1 MTTRQNSSI
10 AIVFILG
17 LLAMLMPLSID
28 MYLPALPVISEQF
41 GVPAGSAQMTLS
53 TYILGFAVGQLL
65 YGPMADSIG
74 RKPVILG
81 GTLVFAA
88 AAVACALAQTIDQ
101 LIVMRFFHGLAAAA
115 ASVVINALMRD
126 IYPKEEFSRMMS
138 FVMLVT
144 TIAPLLA
151 PIVGGWV
158 LVWLSWHYIFWI
170 LAVAAI
176 LASVMI
182 FTLIKETLPVERRQ
196 PFRLRTTLG
205 NFASL
210 FRHKRVLSYMLAS
223 GFSFAGMFSF
233 LSAGP
238 FVYIEINHVSPQHFG
253 YYFALN
259 IVFLFVMTIINSRF
273 VRRVGALNMFRT
285 GLWIQFVMAGWMV
298 FSALFGVGFWALI
311 KETLPVERRQ
321 PFRLRTTLG
330 NFASL
335 FRHKR
340 VLSYMLASGFSFA
353 GMFSFLSAGPFV
365 YIEINHVSPQHFGY
379 YFALNIVFLFVMT
392 IINSRFVRRVG
403 ALNMFR
409 TGLWIQFV
417 MAGWMVFSALFGVGF
432 WALVVGVAAFVGCVS
447 MVSSNAMAVILD
459 EFPHMAGTA
468 SSLAGTFRFGIGA
481 IVGALL
487 SLATFNS
494 AWPMIW
500 SIAFCA
506 TCSILFYLYAS
517 RAKKR

>member
-1 MTTRQNSSI
+1 VTARQNSSLS
-10 AIVFILG
+10 IVFILG

-28 MYLPALPVISEQF
+28 MYLPALPVIAEQF
-41 GVPAGSAQMTLS
+41 AVPAGSAQMTLS

-81 GTLVFAA
+81 GTLIFAA
-88 AAVACALAQTIDQ
+88 AAVACALAQSIEQ
-101 LIVMRFFHGLAAAA
+101 LITMRFFHGLAAAA

-151 PIVGGWV
+151 PMIGGAV
-158 LVWLSWHYIFWI
+158 LVWMSWHAIFWI
-170 LAVAAI
+170 LAIAAL
-176 LASVMI
+176 LASLMI
-182 FTLIKETLPVERRQ
+182 FFFIKETLPVERRQ
-196 PFRLRTTLG
+196 KFRIRTTLG
-205 NFASL
+205 NFATL

-238 FVYIEINHVSPQHFG
+238 FVYIEINHVSPQDFG

-259 IVFLFVMTIINSRF
+259 IVFLFIMTIINGRF
-273 VRRVGALNMFRT
+273 VRRVGAVNMFRA
-285 GLWIQFVMAGWMV
+285 GLCIQLAMAIWMV
-298 FSALFGVGFWALI
+298 VCAALD
-311 KETLPVERRQ
+311 
-321 PFRLRTTLG
+321 
-330 NFASL
+330 
-335 FRHKR
+335 
-340 VLSYMLASGFSFA
+340 
-353 GMFSFLSAGPFV
+353 
-365 YIEINHVSPQHFGY
+365 
-379 YFALNIVFLFVMT
+379 
-392 IINSRFVRRVG
+392 
-403 ALNMFR
+403 
-409 TGLWIQFV
+409 
-417 MAGWMVFSALFGVGF
+417 VGF
-432 WALVVGVAAFVGCVS
+432 WALVVGVAAFIGCVS
-447 MVSSNAMAVILD
+447 LVASNAMAVILD

-506 TCSILFYLYAS
+506 ASSVLFYFYAS
-517 RAKKR
+517 RSKKRAA

>member
-1 MTTRQNSSI
+1 MTTRPHSSFK
-10 AIVFILG
+10 IVFILG

-28 MYLPALPVISEQF
+28 MYLPALPVISAQF

-53 TYILGFAVGQLL
+53 TYILGFALGQLF
-65 YGPMADSIG
+65 YGPMADSLG

-88 AAVACALAQTIDQ
+88 AAVACALAQTIDH
-101 LIVMRFFHGLAAAA
+101 LIIMRFFHGLAAAA

-126 IYPKEEFSRMMS
+126 IYPKEEFSLMMS

-144 TIAPLLA
+144 TIAPLVA
-151 PIVGGWV
+151 PMAGGAV
-158 LVWLSWHYIFWI
+158 LVWFSWHVIFWI
-170 LAVAAI
+170 LALAAL
-176 LASVMI
+176 LASAMI
-182 FTLIKETLPVERRQ
+182 FFFIDETLPVERRQ
-196 PFRLRTTLG
+196 KFHIRTTIG

-238 FVYIEINHVSPQHFG
+238 FVYIELNHVSPQHFG

-259 IVFLFVMTIINSRF
+259 IVFLFIMTIINSRF
-273 VRRVGALNMFRT
+273 VRRVGALNMFRA
-285 GLWIQFVMAGWMV
+285 GLWIQFVMAIWLV
-298 FSALFGVGFWALI
+298 VSA
-311 KETLPVERRQ
+311 
-321 PFRLRTTLG
+321 
-330 NFASL
+330 
-335 FRHKR
+335 
-340 VLSYMLASGFSFA
+340 
-353 GMFSFLSAGPFV
+353 FL
-365 YIEINHVSPQHFGY
+365 
-379 YFALNIVFLFVMT
+379 
-392 IINSRFVRRVG
+392 
-403 ALNMFR
+403 
-409 TGLWIQFV
+409 
-417 MAGWMVFSALFGVGF
+417 GVGF

-487 SLATFNS
+487 SMATFTT
-494 AWPMIW
+494 AWPMLW
-500 SIAFCA
+500 AMAFCA
-506 TCSILFYLYAS
+506 TSSILFYLYAS
-517 RAKKR
+517 RPRKAAH

>member
-1 MTTRQNSSI
+1 MTTRPHSSFK
-10 AIVFILG
+10 IVFILG

-28 MYLPALPVISEQF
+28 MYLPALPVISAQF

-53 TYILGFAVGQLL
+53 TYILGFALGQLF
-65 YGPMADSIG
+65 YGPMADSFG

-81 GTLVFAA
+81 GTLIFAG
-88 AAVACALAQTIDQ
+88 AAVACAQAQTIDQ

-144 TIAPLLA
+144 TIAPLVA
-151 PIVGGWV
+151 PMAGGAV
-158 LVWLSWHYIFWI
+158 LVWFSWHVIFWI
-170 LAVAAI
+170 LALAAL
-176 LASVMI
+176 LASAMI
-182 FTLIKETLPVERRQ
+182 FFFIDETLPAERRQ
-196 PFRLRTTLG
+196 KFHIRTTMG

-210 FRHKRVLSYMLAS
+210 FRHKRVLSYMLVS

-238 FVYIEINHVSPQHFG
+238 FVYIELNHVSPQHFG

-259 IVFLFVMTIINSRF
+259 IVFLFIMTIINSSF
-273 VRRVGALNMFRT
+273 VRRVGALNMFRA
-285 GLWIQFVMAGWMV
+285 GLWIQFVMAIW
-298 FSALFGVGFWALI
+298 L
-311 KETLPVERRQ
+311 
-321 PFRLRTTLG
+321 
-330 NFASL
+330 
-335 FRHKR
+335 
-340 VLSYMLASGFSFA
+340 VLSAF
-353 GMFSFLSAGPFV
+353 
-365 YIEINHVSPQHFGY
+365 
-379 YFALNIVFLFVMT
+379 T
-392 IINSRFVRRVG
+392 
-403 ALNMFR
+403 
-409 TGLWIQFV
+409 
-417 MAGWMVFSALFGVGF
+417 GVGF

-487 SLATFNS
+487 SMATFNT
-494 AWPMIW
+494 AWPMLW
-500 SIAFCA
+500 AMAFC
-506 TCSILFYLYAS
+506 TTSSILFYLYAS
-517 RAKKR
+517 RPRKVAS

>member
-1 MTTRQNSSI
+1 MTTRPHSSFK
-10 AIVFILG
+10 IVFILG

-28 MYLPALPVISEQF
+28 MYLPALPVISAQF

-53 TYILGFAVGQLL
+53 TYILGFALGQLF
-65 YGPMADSIG
+65 YGPMADSFG

-81 GTLVFAA
+81 GTLIFAG
-88 AAVACALAQTIDQ
+88 AAVACAQAQTIDQ

-144 TIAPLLA
+144 TIAPLVA
-151 PIVGGWV
+151 PMAGGAV
-158 LVWLSWHYIFWI
+158 LVWFSWHVIFWI
-170 LAVAAI
+170 LALAAL
-176 LASVMI
+176 LASAMI
-182 FTLIKETLPVERRQ
+182 FFFIDETLPAERRQ
-196 PFRLRTTLG
+196 KFHIRTTMG

-238 FVYIEINHVSPQHFG
+238 FVYIELNHVSPQHFG

-259 IVFLFVMTIINSRF
+259 IVFLFIMTIINSRF
-273 VRRVGALNMFRT
+273 VRRVGALNMFRA
-285 GLWIQFVMAGWMV
+285 GLWIQFVMAIW
-298 FSALFGVGFWALI
+298 L
-311 KETLPVERRQ
+311 
-321 PFRLRTTLG
+321 
-330 NFASL
+330 
-335 FRHKR
+335 
-340 VLSYMLASGFSFA
+340 VLSAF
-353 GMFSFLSAGPFV
+353 
-365 YIEINHVSPQHFGY
+365 I
-379 YFALNIVFLFVMT
+379 
-392 IINSRFVRRVG
+392 
-403 ALNMFR
+403 
-409 TGLWIQFV
+409 
-417 MAGWMVFSALFGVGF
+417 GVGF

-487 SLATFNS
+487 SMATFNT
-494 AWPMIW
+494 AWPMLW
-500 SIAFCA
+500 AMAFCA
-506 TCSILFYLYAS
+506 TSSILFYLYAS
-517 RAKKR
+517 RPRKVAS

>member
-1 MTTRQNSSI
+1 MTTRPHSSFK
-10 AIVFILG
+10 IVFILG

-28 MYLPALPVISEQF
+28 MYLPALPVISAQF

-53 TYILGFAVGQLL
+53 TYILGFALGQLF
-65 YGPMADSIG
+65 YGPMADSLG

-88 AAVACALAQTIDQ
+88 AAVACALAQTIDH
-101 LIVMRFFHGLAAAA
+101 LIIMRFFHGLAAAA

-144 TIAPLLA
+144 TIAPLVA
-151 PIVGGWV
+151 PMAGGAV
-158 LVWLSWHYIFWI
+158 LVWFSWHVIFWI
-170 LAVAAI
+170 LALAAL
-176 LASVMI
+176 LASAMI
-182 FTLIKETLPVERRQ
+182 FFFIDETLPVERRQ
-196 PFRLRTTLG
+196 KFHIRTTIG

-238 FVYIEINHVSPQHFG
+238 FVYIELNHVSPQHFG

-259 IVFLFVMTIINSRF
+259 IVFLFIMTIINSRF
-273 VRRVGALNMFRT
+273 VRRVGALNMFRA
-285 GLWIQFVMAGWMV
+285 GLWIQFVMAIWLV
-298 FSALFGVGFWALI
+298 VSA
-311 KETLPVERRQ
+311 
-321 PFRLRTTLG
+321 
-330 NFASL
+330 
-335 FRHKR
+335 
-340 VLSYMLASGFSFA
+340 
-353 GMFSFLSAGPFV
+353 FL
-365 YIEINHVSPQHFGY
+365 
-379 YFALNIVFLFVMT
+379 
-392 IINSRFVRRVG
+392 
-403 ALNMFR
+403 
-409 TGLWIQFV
+409 
-417 MAGWMVFSALFGVGF
+417 GVGF

-487 SLATFNS
+487 SMATFMT
-494 AWPMIW
+494 AWPMLW
-500 SIAFCA
+500 AMAFCA
-506 TCSILFYLYAS
+506 TSSILFYLYAS
-517 RAKKR
+517 RPRKAAH

>member
-1 MTTRQNSSI
+1 MTTRPHSSFK
-10 AIVFILG
+10 IVFILG

-28 MYLPALPVISEQF
+28 MYLPALPVISAQF

-53 TYILGFAVGQLL
+53 TYILGFALGQLL
-65 YGPMADSIG
+65 YGPMADSLG

-81 GTLVFAA
+81 GTLVFAG
-88 AAVACALAQTIDQ
+88 AAVACALAQTIDH
-101 LIVMRFFHGLAAAA
+101 LIFMRFLHGLAAAA

-144 TIAPLLA
+144 TIAPLVA
-151 PIVGGWV
+151 PMAGGAV
-158 LVWLSWHYIFWI
+158 LVWFSWHAIFWI
-170 LAVAAI
+170 LALAAL
-176 LASVMI
+176 LASAMI
-182 FTLIKETLPVERRQ
+182 FFFIDETLPPEHRQ
-196 PFRLRTTLG
+196 KFHIRTTIG

-238 FVYIEINHVSPQHFG
+238 FVYIELNHVSPQHFG

-259 IVFLFVMTIINSRF
+259 IVFLFVLTIINSRF
-273 VRRVGALNMFRT
+273 VRRVGALNMFRA
-285 GLWIQFVMAGWMV
+285 GLWIQFVMAIWLV
-298 FSALFGVGFWALI
+298 VSA
-311 KETLPVERRQ
+311 
-321 PFRLRTTLG
+321 
-330 NFASL
+330 
-335 FRHKR
+335 
-340 VLSYMLASGFSFA
+340 
-353 GMFSFLSAGPFV
+353 FL
-365 YIEINHVSPQHFGY
+365 
-379 YFALNIVFLFVMT
+379 
-392 IINSRFVRRVG
+392 
-403 ALNMFR
+403 
-409 TGLWIQFV
+409 
-417 MAGWMVFSALFGVGF
+417 GVGF

-487 SLATFNS
+487 SMATFTT
-494 AWPMIW
+494 AWPMLW
-500 SIAFCA
+500 AMAFCA
-506 TCSILFYLYAS
+506 TSSILFYLYAS
-517 RAKKR
+517 RPRKAAH

>member
-1 MTTRQNSSI
+1 MTTRPHSSFK
-10 AIVFILG
+10 IVFILG

-28 MYLPALPVISEQF
+28 MYLPALPVISAQF
-41 GVPAGSAQMTLS
+41 GVPAGSVQMTLS
-53 TYILGFAVGQLL
+53 TYILGFALGQLF
-65 YGPMADSIG
+65 YGPMADSFG

-81 GTLVFAA
+81 GTLIFAG
-88 AAVACALAQTIDQ
+88 AAVACAQAQTIDQ

-144 TIAPLLA
+144 TIAPLVA
-151 PIVGGWV
+151 PMAGGAV
-158 LVWLSWHYIFWI
+158 LVWFSWHVIFWI
-170 LAVAAI
+170 LALAAL
-176 LASVMI
+176 LASAMI
-182 FTLIKETLPVERRQ
+182 FFFIDETLPAERRQ
-196 PFRLRTTLG
+196 KFHIRTTMG

-238 FVYIEINHVSPQHFG
+238 FVYIELNHVSPQHFG

-259 IVFLFVMTIINSRF
+259 IVFLFIMTIINSRF
-273 VRRVGALNMFRT
+273 VRRVGALNMFRA
-285 GLWIQFVMAGWMV
+285 GLWIQFVMAIW
-298 FSALFGVGFWALI
+298 L
-311 KETLPVERRQ
+311 
-321 PFRLRTTLG
+321 
-330 NFASL
+330 
-335 FRHKR
+335 
-340 VLSYMLASGFSFA
+340 VLSAF
-353 GMFSFLSAGPFV
+353 
-365 YIEINHVSPQHFGY
+365 
-379 YFALNIVFLFVMT
+379 T
-392 IINSRFVRRVG
+392 
-403 ALNMFR
+403 
-409 TGLWIQFV
+409 
-417 MAGWMVFSALFGVGF
+417 GVGF

-487 SLATFNS
+487 SMATFNT
-494 AWPMIW
+494 AWPMLW
-500 SIAFCA
+500 AMAFCA
-506 TCSILFYLYAS
+506 TSSILFYLYAS
-517 RAKKR
+517 RPRKAAS

>member
-1 MTTRQNSSI
+1 MTTRPHSSFK
-10 AIVFILG
+10 IVFILG

-28 MYLPALPVISEQF
+28 MYLPALPVISAQF

-53 TYILGFAVGQLL
+53 TYILGFALGQLF
-65 YGPMADSIG
+65 YGPMADSLG

-88 AAVACALAQTIDQ
+88 AAVACALAQTIDH
-101 LIVMRFFHGLAAAA
+101 LIIMRFFHGLAAAA

-144 TIAPLLA
+144 TIAPLVA
-151 PIVGGWV
+151 PMAGGAV
-158 LVWLSWHYIFWI
+158 LVWFSWHVIFWI
-170 LAVAAI
+170 LALAAL
-176 LASVMI
+176 LASAMI
-182 FTLIKETLPVERRQ
+182 FFFIDETLPVERRQ
-196 PFRLRTTLG
+196 KFHIRTTIG

-238 FVYIEINHVSPQHFG
+238 FVYIELNHVSPQHFG

-259 IVFLFVMTIINSRF
+259 IVFLFIMTIINSRF
-273 VRRVGALNMFRT
+273 VRRVGALNMFRA
-285 GLWIQFVMAGWMV
+285 GLWIQFVMAIWLV
-298 FSALFGVGFWALI
+298 VSA
-311 KETLPVERRQ
+311 
-321 PFRLRTTLG
+321 
-330 NFASL
+330 
-335 FRHKR
+335 
-340 VLSYMLASGFSFA
+340 
-353 GMFSFLSAGPFV
+353 FL
-365 YIEINHVSPQHFGY
+365 
-379 YFALNIVFLFVMT
+379 
-392 IINSRFVRRVG
+392 
-403 ALNMFR
+403 
-409 TGLWIQFV
+409 
-417 MAGWMVFSALFGVGF
+417 GVGF

-487 SLATFNS
+487 SMATFTT
-494 AWPMIW
+494 AWPMLW
-500 SIAFCA
+500 AMAFCA
-506 TCSILFYLYAS
+506 TSSIFFYLYAS
-517 RAKKR
+517 RPRKAVH

>member
-1 MTTRQNSSI
+1 MTRRPHSSLS
-10 AIVFILG
+10 IVFILG

-28 MYLPALPVISEQF
+28 MYLPALPVIAEQF

-88 AAVACALAQTIDQ
+88 AAVACALAQSIEQ
-101 LIVMRFFHGLAAAA
+101 LITMRFFHGLAAAA

-126 IYPKEEFSRMMS
+126 IYPREEFSRMMS

-151 PIVGGWV
+151 PMIGGAV
-158 LVWLSWHYIFWI
+158 LVWFNWHAIFWI
-170 LAVAAI
+170 LAIAA
-176 LASVMI
+176 LLVSAMI
-182 FTLIKETLPVERRQ
+182 VFFIRETLPVEKRQ
-196 PFRLRTTLG
+196 KFHFRTTLG

-238 FVYIEINHVSPQHFG
+238 FVYIEINHISPQDFG

-259 IVFLFVMTIINSRF
+259 IVFLFVTTMINGRI
-273 VRRVGALNMFRT
+273 VRRVGALNMFRS
-285 GLWIQFVMAGWMV
+285 GLWVQFAMALWMV
-298 FSALFGVGFWALI
+298 VTALLDVGFW
-311 KETLPVERRQ
+311 
-321 PFRLRTTLG
+321 
-330 NFASL
+330 SL
-335 FRHKR
+335 
-340 VLSYMLASGFSFA
+340 VL
-353 GMFSFLSAGPFV
+353 
-365 YIEINHVSPQHFGY
+365 
-379 YFALNIVFLFVMT
+379 
-392 IINSRFVRRVG
+392 
-403 ALNMFR
+403 
-409 TGLWIQFV
+409 
-417 MAGWMVFSALFGVGF
+417 
-432 WALVVGVAAFVGCVS
+432 GVAAFVGCVAL
-447 MVSSNAMAVILD
+447 VASNAMAVILD

-487 SLATFNS
+487 SMATFNT

-500 SIAFCA
+500 SITFCA

-517 RAKKR
+517 RAKKLA

>member
-1 MTTRQNSSI
+1 MTTRPHSSFK
-10 AIVFILG
+10 IVFILG

-28 MYLPALPVISEQF
+28 MYLPALPVISAQF

-53 TYILGFAVGQLL
+53 TYILGFALGQLF
-65 YGPMADSIG
+65 YGPMADSLG

-88 AAVACALAQTIDQ
+88 AAVACALAQTIDH
-101 LIVMRFFHGLAAAA
+101 LIIMRFFHGLAAAA

-144 TIAPLLA
+144 TIAPLVA
-151 PIVGGWV
+151 PMAGGAV
-158 LVWLSWHYIFWI
+158 LVWFSWHVIFWI
-170 LAVAAI
+170 LALAAL
-176 LASVMI
+176 LASAMI
-182 FTLIKETLPVERRQ
+182 FFFIDETLPVERRQ
-196 PFRLRTTLG
+196 KFHIRTTIG

-238 FVYIEINHVSPQHFG
+238 FVYIELNHVSPQHFG

-259 IVFLFVMTIINSRF
+259 IVFLFIMTIINSRF
-273 VRRVGALNMFRT
+273 VRRVGALNMFRA
-285 GLWIQFVMAGWMV
+285 GLWIQFVMAIWLV
-298 FSALFGVGFWALI
+298 VSA
-311 KETLPVERRQ
+311 
-321 PFRLRTTLG
+321 
-330 NFASL
+330 
-335 FRHKR
+335 
-340 VLSYMLASGFSFA
+340 
-353 GMFSFLSAGPFV
+353 FL
-365 YIEINHVSPQHFGY
+365 
-379 YFALNIVFLFVMT
+379 
-392 IINSRFVRRVG
+392 
-403 ALNMFR
+403 
-409 TGLWIQFV
+409 
-417 MAGWMVFSALFGVGF
+417 GVGF

-487 SLATFNS
+487 SMATFTT
-494 AWPMIW
+494 AWPMLW
-500 SIAFCA
+500 AMAFCA
-506 TCSILFYLYAS
+506 TSSILFYLYAT
-517 RAKKR
+517 RPRKAAH

>member
-1 MTTRQNSSI
+1 MTTRPHSSFK
-10 AIVFILG
+10 IVFILG

-28 MYLPALPVISEQF
+28 MYLPALPVISAQF

-53 TYILGFAVGQLL
+53 TYILGFALGQLF
-65 YGPMADSIG
+65 YGPMADSLG

-88 AAVACALAQTIDQ
+88 AAVACALAQTIDH
-101 LIVMRFFHGLAAAA
+101 LIIMRFFHGLAAAA

-144 TIAPLLA
+144 TIAPLVA
-151 PIVGGWV
+151 PMAGGAV
-158 LVWLSWHYIFWI
+158 LVWFSWHVIFWI
-170 LAVAAI
+170 LALAAL
-176 LASVMI
+176 LASAMI
-182 FTLIKETLPVERRQ
+182 FFFIDETLPVERRQ
-196 PFRLRTTLG
+196 KFHIRTTIG

-238 FVYIEINHVSPQHFG
+238 FVYIELNHVSPQHFG

-259 IVFLFVMTIINSRF
+259 IVFLFIMTIINSRF
-273 VRRVGALNMFRT
+273 VRRVGALNMFRA
-285 GLWIQFVMAGWMV
+285 GLWIQFVMAIWLV
-298 FSALFGVGFWALI
+298 VSA
-311 KETLPVERRQ
+311 
-321 PFRLRTTLG
+321 
-330 NFASL
+330 
-335 FRHKR
+335 
-340 VLSYMLASGFSFA
+340 
-353 GMFSFLSAGPFV
+353 FL
-365 YIEINHVSPQHFGY
+365 
-379 YFALNIVFLFVMT
+379 
-392 IINSRFVRRVG
+392 
-403 ALNMFR
+403 
-409 TGLWIQFV
+409 
-417 MAGWMVFSALFGVGF
+417 GVGF

-487 SLATFNS
+487 SMGTFTT
-494 AWPMIW
+494 AWPMLW
-500 SIAFCA
+500 AMAFCA
-506 TCSILFYLYAS
+506 TSSILFYLYAS
-517 RAKKR
+517 RPRKAAH

>member
-1 MTTRQNSSI
+1 MTSRQNSSLG
-10 AIVFILG
+10 IVFILG

-28 MYLPALPVISEQF
+28 MYLPALPVISSQF

-53 TYILGFAVGQLL
+53 TYILGFALGQLL

-88 AAVACALAQTIDQ
+88 AAVACALSQTIDQ

-144 TIAPLLA
+144 TIAPLVA
-151 PIVGGWV
+151 PMVGGAV
-158 LVWLSWHYIFWI
+158 LVWFSWHMIFWI
-170 LAVAAI
+170 LAIAAL
-176 LASVMI
+176 LASLMVFFFI
-182 FTLIKETLPVERRQ
+182 HETLPVERRQ
-196 PFRLRTTLG
+196 KFHIRTTTG
-205 NFASL
+205 NFATL

-238 FVYIEINHVSPQHFG
+238 FVYIELNHVSPQHFG

-259 IVFLFVMTIINSRF
+259 VVFLFIMTIINSRF
-273 VRRVGALNMFRT
+273 VRRVGALNMFRA
-285 GLWIQFVMAGWMV
+285 GLWIQFVMALWMV
-298 FSALFGVGFWALI
+298 VCALLGVGFW
-311 KETLPVERRQ
+311 
-321 PFRLRTTLG
+321 
-330 NFASL
+330 SL
-335 FRHKR
+335 
-340 VLSYMLASGFSFA
+340 
-353 GMFSFLSAGPFV
+353 
-365 YIEINHVSPQHFGY
+365 
-379 YFALNIVFLFVMT
+379 VMG
-392 IINSRFVRRVG
+392 IAV
-403 ALNMFR
+403 
-409 TGLWIQFV
+409 
-417 MAGWMVFSALFGVGF
+417 
-432 WALVVGVAAFVGCVS
+432 FVGCVA

-481 IVGALL
+481 IVGAAL
-487 SLATFNS
+487 SLATFTTS
-494 AWPMIW
+494 WPMLI
-500 SIAFCA
+500 SMILCA
-506 TCSILFYLYAS
+506 SCSLLFYLYAS
-517 RAKKR
+517 RPRKIIH

>member
-1 MTTRQNSSI
+1 MTNRPHSSLS
-10 AIVFILG
+10 IVIILG

-28 MYLPALPVISEQF
+28 MYLPALPVIAGQF

-53 TYILGFAVGQLL
+53 TYILGFALGQLL

-81 GTLVFAA
+81 GTLIFAA
-88 AAVACALAQTIDQ
+88 AAVACALAQSIDQ
-101 LIVMRFFHGLAAAA
+101 LITMRFFHGLAAAA

-126 IYPKEEFSRMMS
+126 MYPREEFSRMMS

-151 PIVGGWV
+151 PMIGGAV
-158 LVWLSWHYIFWI
+158 LVWFSWHMIFWI
-170 LAVAAI
+170 LAVAGLLVSA
-176 LASVMI
+176 MI
-182 FTLIKETLPVERRQ
+182 AVFIRETLPPERRQ
-196 PFRLRTTLG
+196 PFHLRTTVG

-238 FVYIEINHVSPQHFG
+238 FVYIEINHVSPQDFG

-259 IVFLFVMTIINSRF
+259 IVFLFLMTIINGRF
-273 VRRVGALNMFRT
+273 VRRIGALKMFRS
-285 GLWIQFVMAGWMV
+285 GLWVQFVMALWMV
-298 FSALFGVGFWALI
+298 IMALLGVGFW
-311 KETLPVERRQ
+311 
-321 PFRLRTTLG
+321 
-330 NFASL
+330 S
-335 FRHKR
+335 
-340 VLSYMLASGFSFA
+340 
-353 GMFSFLSAGPFV
+353 
-365 YIEINHVSPQHFGY
+365 
-379 YFALNIVFLFVMT
+379 
-392 IINSRFVRRVG
+392 
-403 ALNMFR
+403 
-409 TGLWIQFV
+409 
-417 MAGWMVFSALFGVGF
+417 
-432 WALVVGVAAFVGCVS
+432 LVVGVAAFVGCVS
-447 MVSSNAMAVILD
+447 LVSSNAMAVILD

-487 SLATFNS
+487 SMSTFNS

-500 SIAFCA
+500 SITFCA
-506 TCSILFYLYAS
+506 TSSVLFYLYAS
-517 RAKKR
+517 RGKKQP

>member
-1 MTTRQNSSI
+1 MTTRPHSSFK
-10 AIVFILG
+10 IVFILG

-28 MYLPALPVISEQF
+28 MYLPALPVISAQF

-53 TYILGFAVGQLL
+53 TYILGFAFGQLF
-65 YGPMADSIG
+65 YGPMADSLG

-88 AAVACALAQTIDQ
+88 AAVACALAQTIDH

-144 TIAPLLA
+144 TIAPLVA
-151 PIVGGWV
+151 PMAGGAV
-158 LVWLSWHYIFWI
+158 LVWFSWHVIFWI
-170 LAVAAI
+170 LALAAL
-176 LASVMI
+176 LASAMI
-182 FTLIKETLPVERRQ
+182 FFFIDETLPVERRQ
-196 PFRLRTTLG
+196 KFHIRTTIG

-238 FVYIEINHVSPQHFG
+238 FVYIELNHVSPQHFG

-259 IVFLFVMTIINSRF
+259 IVFLFIMTIINSRF
-273 VRRVGALNMFRT
+273 VRRVGALNMFRA
-285 GLWIQFVMAGWMV
+285 GLWIQFVMAIWLV
-298 FSALFGVGFWALI
+298 VSA
-311 KETLPVERRQ
+311 
-321 PFRLRTTLG
+321 
-330 NFASL
+330 
-335 FRHKR
+335 
-340 VLSYMLASGFSFA
+340 
-353 GMFSFLSAGPFV
+353 FL
-365 YIEINHVSPQHFGY
+365 
-379 YFALNIVFLFVMT
+379 
-392 IINSRFVRRVG
+392 
-403 ALNMFR
+403 
-409 TGLWIQFV
+409 
-417 MAGWMVFSALFGVGF
+417 GVGF

-487 SLATFNS
+487 AMATFTT
-494 AWPMIW
+494 AWPMLW
-500 SIAFCA
+500 AMAFCA
-506 TCSILFYLYAS
+506 TSSILFYLYAS
-517 RAKKR
+517 RPRKAAH

>member
-1 MTTRQNSSI
+1 MTTRPHSSFK
-10 AIVFILG
+10 IVFILG

-28 MYLPALPVISEQF
+28 MYLPALPVISAQF

-53 TYILGFAVGQLL
+53 TYILGFALGQLL
-65 YGPMADSIG
+65 YGPMADSLG

-88 AAVACALAQTIDQ
+88 AAVACALAQSIDQ
-101 LIVMRFFHGLAAAA
+101 LIIMRFLHGLAAAA

-144 TIAPLLA
+144 TIAPLVA
-151 PIVGGWV
+151 PMAGGAV
-158 LVWLSWHYIFWI
+158 LVWFSWHAIFWI
-170 LAVAAI
+170 LALAAL
-176 LASVMI
+176 LASAMI
-182 FTLIKETLPVERRQ
+182 FFFIDETLPVERRQ
-196 PFRLRTTLG
+196 KFHIRTTMG

-238 FVYIEINHVSPQHFG
+238 FVYIELNHVSPQHFG

-273 VRRVGALNMFRT
+273 VRRVGAINMFRA
-285 GLWIQFVMAGWMV
+285 GLWIQFVMAIWMV
-298 FSALFGVGFWALI
+298 VSAF
-311 KETLPVERRQ
+311 
-321 PFRLRTTLG
+321 LG
-330 NFASL
+330 
-335 FRHKR
+335 
-340 VLSYMLASGFSFA
+340 
-353 GMFSFLSAGPFV
+353 
-365 YIEINHVSPQHFGY
+365 I
-379 YFALNIVFLFVMT
+379 
-392 IINSRFVRRVG
+392 
-403 ALNMFR
+403 
-409 TGLWIQFV
+409 
-417 MAGWMVFSALFGVGF
+417 GF

-447 MVSSNAMAVILD
+447 MISSNAMAVILD

-481 IVGALL
+481 VVGALL
-487 SLATFNS
+487 SMATFNT
-494 AWPMIW
+494 AWPMLW
-500 SIAFCA
+500 AIAFCA
-506 TCSILFYLYAS
+506 TSSILFYLYAS
-517 RAKKR
+517 RPRKAAH